1 MTSNIHSDE
10 YTNLDIQSWDD
21 LNLDPTLLRG
31 VFSCG
36 YESPSPI
43 QKKAIYPLMK
53 GRDIIAQAQSGTG
66 KTATFSIGGLTH
78 IDTSLNEIQMVV
90 LSPTRELTSQIATVI
105 QSIGSS
111 MPNLRVNT
119 LIGGSPVSV
128 DIKQIQD
135 NMPQIIVGC
144 PGRVYDLCGRR
155 QLQLSSVKI
164 FILDEADEMLSHGF
178 KRQIYEIYQYLPSIV
193 QVALF
198 SATLPPYIYD
208 TASKFMKEP
217 VNITVKAEQLTLEG
231 IAQYYI
237 ALDNNEQK
245 YDTLVDL
252 YNLMPVSQCIIYTN
266 HINTVDNLYTH
277 LKQQDFPVCKIH
289 SSMEKE
295 DREKS
300 ILEFKQG
307 TYRLLISSDI
317 TARGIDIQQVSV
329 VINYDLPMNVHTYL
343 HRIGRGGRWGRKGM
357 GINMVTRRDIN
368 MLKEIEQFY
377 STQINELPEQF
388 NTV

>member
-1 MTSNIHSDE
+1 MTSDE
-10 YTNLDIQSWDD
+10 YTKLDIQSWDELD
-21 LNLDPTLLRG
+21 LDPNLLRG
-31 VFSCG
+31 IFSCG

-53 GRDIIAQAQSGTG
+53 GKDIIAQAQSGTG

-90 LSPTRELTSQIATVI
+90 LSPTRELTTQIATVI
-105 QSIGSS
+105 RSIGSS
-111 MPNLRVNT
+111 MPNLTVNT
-119 LIGGSPVSV
+119 LIGGSSVSA
-128 DIKQIQD
+128 DIRQLHD

-144 PGRVYDLCGRR
+144 PGRVYDLCHRR
-155 QLQLSSVKI
+155 QLPLSSVKL

-178 KRQIYEIYQYLPSIV
+178 KQQIYEIYQYLPYNV

-198 SATLPPYIYD
+198 SATLPHYIYD
-208 TASKFMKEP
+208 TTNKFMKDP

-231 IAQYYI
+231 ISQYYI
-237 ALDNNEQK
+237 ALDTNEQK
-245 YDTLVDL
+245 LDTLVDL
-252 YNLMPVSQCIIYTN
+252 YNLMPVSQCIIYAN
-266 HINTVDNLYTH
+266 HINTVDNLYTI
-277 LKQQDFPVCKIH
+277 LTKRDFPVCKIH
-289 SSMEKE
+289 SSMEKA

-300 ILEFKQG
+300 ILDFKQG
-307 TYRLLISSDI
+307 TYRILISSDI

-377 STQINELPEQF
+377 STQITELPENF